1 MGPLESSVYFD
12 MCERTWSNCRPF
24 EGIIG
29 FMKDRPLD
37 QRLDDEA
44 SLEGYRSEE
53 ARREAIY
60 GFFVS
65 KISIAEI
72 ARQFSCSSAEVQSA
86 IDQARG
92 ARPRIERRENCVTW
106 ELHYAVVQKLTEEPT
121 DIIKRAL
128 TQANIMKARQKDTIS
143 RGWMERWEQLLSGDL
158 EVLKTV
164 MLDTTHEA
172 EDLRQMSPFIGAIS
186 ESERLLAIKKAT
198 FQPGPEA

>member
-1 MGPLESSVYFD
+1 
-12 MCERTWSNCRPF
+12 
-24 EGIIG
+24 
-29 FMKDRPLD
+29 MKDRPLD

-60 GFFVS
+60 GFFAS
-65 KISIAEI
+65 KISIADI

-86 IDQARG
+86 ISQAR
-92 ARPRIERRENCVTW
+92 ATRPRIERRENRVTW
-106 ELHYAVVQKLTEEPT
+106 ELHYAVALKLTEDPT

-128 TQANIMKARQKDTIS
+128 TQANIMQGRQKDAIS
-143 RGWMERWEQLLSGDL
+143 RGWMERWEELLSGDL

-172 EDLRQMSPFIGAIS
+172 EDLRQMSPFIGALS
-186 ESERLLAIKKAT
+186 QSERLLAINKAA
-198 FQPGPEA
+198 FQPGPDTQGHEV